1 MPEYDADRG
10 QWRASPP
17 QNEILS
23 PQIDTFAANA
33 RDALLRAA
41 NEHHQAQRYNECESA
56 LRRALAIDG
65 SNASAWHVLAVTRHR
80 LGSNTEAIELLR
92 RAIALEPASARFQKD
107 LAVLLRSVGSYEEA
121 LEAIRRSLAQVSD
134 DAVALNIEGYCLSEL
149 GRPAEAMRAYH
160 RALARDPK
168 YVECWTNLA
177 YAWQQML
184 QLDRAQESFHR
195 ALALSPDYAPAR
207 CGAAI
212 LALLRG
218 DYTTGFAQLEW
229 RWRLE
234 TIKPRYFKQPAWQ
247 GQRLDGKTML
257 LHAEQGLGDTIQFLR
272 FVPDVIRSGARVLL
286 EVPEVLQRLAASLDC
301 DCDVVSRGQ
310 PLPSFDVHCP
320 LVSLPHVL
328 GVTLA
333 DLPARIAYLRADPAA
348 IARWSR
354 RLCAGGDPPKIGI
367 VWAGNPKHPQD
378 RYRSIAPERLASLLE
393 RPGIRFY
400 SLQKT
405 EQASLREVE
414 DKFIDIAPELL
425 DLAET
430 AAALLNLDLVITVDT
445 ATAHLAGAL
454 GRPCWVLLPFMPD
467 WRWLLERT
475 DSPWYPTLRLFRQS
489 APGDWDSAIK
499 LVRDALS
506 IWCDEQRSNRQPR
519 IQLAREQ
526 RCFDAIELLNAGR
539 EAEAEATLRAI
550 LDDDPSHVAALTQ
563 LGRICLLR
571 GAYVEAK
578 TLLLRL
584 IECAPANADAHCNL
598 GLALSALGRHDEAQA
613 SCRRGLALNPASTE
627 AHNTYAAILKAA
639 GRYDE
644 AEAHYRRAFELDNSL
659 PHPLN
664 NIGALFAERGELN
677 AAIEWYRRAIEK
689 QPTFALAHDNLGA
702 ALTKLGRPEEAAAF
716 HKRAIAL
723 RPGFAQ
729 AHYNLGVALQEQ
741 GRIEEAL
748 ASYNEAVEM
757 QPDMVDARWNRAVAL
772 LTLGSYPDGWRE
784 HEWRWRRREQPP
796 REFDQPLWRGE
807 ELNGKSIIL
816 HAEQGIGD
824 TLQFIRYV
832 PLVAARGAHV
842 IVAVQPSLLR
852 LVSGS
857 LGNSV
862 DVKAATD
869 PLPLTDVHCPLMSLP
884 FVLGT
889 TLQSIPVCVPYI
901 KADPFAVERWR
912 NRLNAAAPIKVGLVW
927 AGRSQHKND
936 ANRSISLE
944 RLMPLFGIDNARWF
958 SLQVGD
964 RKADLSRIPSH
975 LITDHLITDL
985 SGFLSDFS
993 ETAAALMCLDLVITV
1008 DTAVAHLAGALG
1020 KTVWVMLPFV
1030 SDWRW
1035 LIARDDSPWY
1045 PTARLFRQQQ
1055 RGDWGSVV
1063 ERLHRALVEFVGSAQ
1078 PRQSET

>member
-10 QWRASPP
+10 QRRASPP

-23 PQIDTFAANA
+23 PQIDISAAHA

-80 LGSNTEAIELLR
+80 LGNNTEAIELMR
-92 RAIALEPASARFQKD
+92 RAIALGPASARLQKD
-107 LAVLLRSVGSYEEA
+107 LATLLRSVGSHEEA

-160 RALARDPK
+160 RALAVDPK

-184 QLDRAQESFHR
+184 QLDRAEESFQR
-195 ALALSPDYAPAR
+195 ALAINADYAPAQ
-207 CGAAI
+207 CGAAM

-218 DYTTGFAQLEW
+218 DYATGFAQLEW

-234 TIKPRYFKQPAWQ
+234 TMKPRHFQQPAWQ
-247 GQRLDGKTML
+247 GERLDGKTVL
-257 LHAEQGLGDTIQFLR
+257 LHAEQGLGDTIQVLR
-272 FVPDVIRSGARVLL
+272 FVPDVIRRGARVVI

-301 DCDVVSRGQ
+301 DCDIVSRGQ

-320 LVSLPHVL
+320 LMSLPRLL

-333 DLPARIAYLRADPAA
+333 GLPVRIPYLRADPTA
-348 IARWSR
+348 IERWSR
-354 RLCAGGDPPKIGI
+354 RLCAAGDPLKIGI

-378 RYRSIAPERLASLLE
+378 RCRSVALERLAPLLE
-393 RPGIRFY
+393 QPGIRFY

-405 EQASLREVE
+405 GDESLPGVE
-414 DKFIDIAPELL
+414 HRFIDIAPELP

-430 AAALLNLDLVITVDT
+430 AAALFNLDLIITVDT

-467 WRWLLERT
+467 WRWLTERA

-489 APGDWDSAIK
+489 AQGDWESAIK
-499 LVRDALS
+499 LVREALS
-506 IWCDEQRSNRQPR
+506 IWCDDQRSNREPR
-519 IQLAREQ
+519 IQLTPEQ
-526 RCFDAIELLNAGR
+526 RYSDAIELLNAGR
-539 EAEAEATLRAI
+539 EAQAEATLRAI
-550 LDDDPSHVAALTQ
+550 LDDDPSHVAALNQ

-578 TLLLRL
+578 TLLSRL
-584 IECAPANADAHCNL
+584 IECAPVNADAHWNL
-598 GLALSALGRHDEAQA
+598 ALALSALGGHEEAEA
-613 SCRRGLALNPASTE
+613 SCRRGLALKPASTQG
-627 AHNTYAAILKAA
+627 HNTYAAILKAA
-639 GRYDE
+639 GRYDG
-644 AEAHYRRAFELDNSL
+644 AEAHYRRAFELDNNL

-677 AAIEWYRRAIEK
+677 AATEWYRRAIEK
-689 QPTFALAHDNLGA
+689 QPTFAPAHDNLGA
-702 ALTKLGRPEEAAAF
+702 ALFKLGCPEEAAAF
-716 HKRAIAL
+716 HRRAIAL
-723 RPGFAQ
+723 QPGFAQ

-741 GRIEEAL
+741 GRIEDAL
-748 ASYNEAVEM
+748 ASYSEAVAM
-757 QPDMVDARWNRAVAL
+757 QPDIVDARWNRAVAL
-772 LTLGSYPDGWRE
+772 LSLGNYSDGWRE

-796 REFDQPLWRGE
+796 RDFEQPLWRGE
-807 ELNGKSIIL
+807 DLNGKSILL
-816 HAEQGIGD
+816 HAEQGLGD

-832 PLVAARGAHV
+832 PLIAARAAHV

-852 LVSGS
+852 LISAS
-857 LGNSV
+857 LSDSV
-862 DVKAATD
+862 EVKAAAD
-869 PLPLTDVHCPLMSLP
+869 PLPGTDVHCPLMSLP

-889 TLQSIPVCVPYI
+889 TLQSIPACVPYI
-901 KADPFAVERWR
+901 KADPLAAERWR
-912 NRLNAAAPIKVGLVW
+912 NRLNAAAAGSIKVGVVW
-927 AGRSQHKND
+927 AGRPQHTND
-936 ANRSISLE
+936 TNRSISLE
-944 RLMPLFGIDNARWF
+944 RLVPLFGIHNARWF

-964 RKADLSRIPSH
+964 RKADLSRISSH
-975 LITDHLITDL
+975 LIADL

-993 ETAAALMCLDLVITV
+993 ETAAAVMCLDLVITV

-1035 LIARDDSPWY
+1035 LIGRDDSPWY

-1063 ERLHRALVEFVGSAQ
+1063 EYLHRALAEFVGSAQ

>member
-1 MPEYDADRG
+1 MLHLD
-10 QWRASPP
+10 
-17 QNEILS
+17 
-23 PQIDTFAANA
+23 
-33 RDALLRAA
+33 
-41 NEHHQAQRYNECESA
+41 QAE
-56 LRRALAIDG
+56 
-65 SNASAWHVLAVTRHR
+65 
-80 LGSNTEAIELLR
+80 
-92 RAIALEPASARFQKD
+92 
-107 LAVLLRSVGSYEEA
+107 
-121 LEAIRRSLAQVSD
+121 
-134 DAVALNIEGYCLSEL
+134 
-149 GRPAEAMRAYH
+149 
-160 RALARDPK
+160 
-168 YVECWTNLA
+168 
-177 YAWQQML
+177 
-184 QLDRAQESFHR
+184 ESFHR
-195 ALALSPDYAPAR
+195 ALTISPDYAPAR
-207 CGAAI
+207 RGSAI

-229 RWRLE
+229 RWRLK
-234 TIKPRYFKQPAWQ
+234 TMKPRNFKSPAWQ

-272 FVPDVIRSGARVLL
+272 FVPDVIRSGARVVV
-286 EVPEVLQRLAASLDC
+286 EVPKVLQRLAATLDC
-301 DCDVVSRGQ
+301 GCDIVSSGQ

-320 LVSLPHVL
+320 LMSLPHL
-328 GVTLA
+328 LAVTLA
-333 DLPARIAYLRADPAA
+333 DLPVRIPYLRADPAA
-348 IARWSR
+348 IKRWSR
-354 RLCAGGDPPKIGI
+354 RLCAASDPIKIGI

-378 RYRSIAPERLASLLE
+378 RCRSIAPERLTSLLE
-393 RPGIRFY
+393 QPGVRFY

-405 EQASLREVE
+405 EQTSLRDVE
-414 DKFIDIAPELL
+414 DRFIDIAPELP
-425 DLAET
+425 DFAET
-430 AAALLNLDLVITVDT
+430 AAALFNLDLIITVDT

-467 WRWLLERT
+467 WRWLIERA

-489 APGDWDSAIK
+489 APGDWESAIN
-499 LVRDALS
+499 LVRDALA
-506 IWCDEQRSNRQPR
+506 IWCDDQRSSWESR
-519 IQLAREQ
+519 IQLTLEQ
-526 RCFDAIELLNAGR
+526 RYFVAIELLNGGR

-550 LDDDPSHVAALTQ
+550 LDDDPGHVATLDQ

-584 IECAPANADAHCNL
+584 IECAPTDADAHRNL
-598 GLALSALGRHDEAQA
+598 GLALSALGRHDEAEA
-613 SCRRGLALNPASTE
+613 SCRRGLALKPASTE
-627 AHNTYAAILKAA
+627 GHNTYAAILKAA
-639 GRYDE
+639 GRFDE
-644 AEAHYRRAFELDNSL
+644 AEAHYRRAFELDNGV

-664 NIGALFAERGELN
+664 NIGALFAERGEPN

-702 ALTKLGRPEEAAAF
+702 ALTKLGRPEEAVAF
-716 HKRAIAL
+716 HRRAIAL

-748 ASYNEAVEM
+748 ASYNEAVET

-772 LTLGSYPDGWRE
+772 LSLGNYSDGWRE

-796 REFDQPLWRGE
+796 REFEQPLWCGE
-807 ELNGKSIIL
+807 ELNGKSIVL

-832 PLVAARGAHV
+832 PLVAARGGHV

-852 LVSGS
+852 LVSRSLSGS
-857 LGNSV
+857 V
-862 DVKAATD
+862 EVKAAAD
-869 PLPLTDVHCPLMSLP
+869 PLPLTDVHYPLMSLP

-889 TLQSIPVCVPYI
+889 TLQSIPACVPYI
-901 KADPFAVERWR
+901 KADPVAVERWR
-912 NRLNAAAPIKVGLVW
+912 NRLNAAASIKVGLVW
-927 AGRSQHKND
+927 AGRAQHTND
-936 ANRSISLE
+936 ANRSLALE
-944 RLMPLFGIDNARWF
+944 RLVPLFGIDNARWF

-964 RKADLSRIPSH
+964 RKAELSRMSSRF
-975 LITDHLITDL
+975 ITDL

-1020 KTVWVMLPFV
+1020 KTVSAMLPFV

-1035 LIARDDSPWY
+1035 LTARDDSPWY
-1045 PTARLFRQQQ
+1045 PTARLFRQRQ

-1063 ERLHRALVEFVGSAQ
+1063 EDLHGALVEFVGSAQ
-1078 PRQSET
+1078 PRQSKT

>member
-1 MPEYDADRG
+1 
-10 QWRASPP
+10 
-17 QNEILS
+17 
-23 PQIDTFAANA
+23 
-33 RDALLRAA
+33 
-41 NEHHQAQRYNECESA
+41 
-56 LRRALAIDG
+56 
-65 SNASAWHVLAVTRHR
+65 
-80 LGSNTEAIELLR
+80 
-92 RAIALEPASARFQKD
+92 
-107 LAVLLRSVGSYEEA
+107 
-121 LEAIRRSLAQVSD
+121 
-134 DAVALNIEGYCLSEL
+134 
-149 GRPAEAMRAYH
+149 
-160 RALARDPK
+160 
-168 YVECWTNLA
+168 
-177 YAWQQML
+177 
-184 QLDRAQESFHR
+184 
-195 ALALSPDYAPAR
+195 
-207 CGAAI
+207 
-212 LALLRG
+212 
-218 DYTTGFAQLEW
+218 
-229 RWRLE
+229 
-234 TIKPRYFKQPAWQ
+234 
-247 GQRLDGKTML
+247 
-257 LHAEQGLGDTIQFLR
+257 
-272 FVPDVIRSGARVLL
+272 
-286 EVPEVLQRLAASLDC
+286 
-301 DCDVVSRGQ
+301 
-310 PLPSFDVHCP
+310 
-320 LVSLPHVL
+320 
-328 GVTLA
+328 
-333 DLPARIAYLRADPAA
+333 
-348 IARWSR
+348 
-354 RLCAGGDPPKIGI
+354 
-367 VWAGNPKHPQD
+367 
-378 RYRSIAPERLASLLE
+378 
-393 RPGIRFY
+393 
-400 SLQKT
+400 
-405 EQASLREVE
+405 
-414 DKFIDIAPELL
+414 
-425 DLAET
+425 
-430 AAALLNLDLVITVDT
+430 
-445 ATAHLAGAL
+445 
-454 GRPCWVLLPFMPD
+454 MPD
-467 WRWLLERT
+467 WRWLLERA

-489 APGDWDSAIK
+489 ALGDWDSAIK
-499 LVRDALS
+499 LLPDALS
-506 IWCDEQRSNRQPR
+506 IWCDEQRSNREPR
-519 IQLAREQ
+519 IQLTLEQ
-526 RCFDAIELLNAGR
+526 RYFAAIELLNGGR

-550 LDDDPSHVAALTQ
+550 LDDDPSHVAALNQ

-627 AHNTYAAILKAA
+627 GHNTYAAILKAA

-677 AAIEWYRRAIEK
+677 AAIEWYQRAIEK

-702 ALTKLGRPEEAAAF
+702 ALTKLGRPEEAAAS
-716 HKRAIAL
+716 HRRAIAL

-757 QPDMVDARWNRAVAL
+757 QPDMVDGRWNRAVAL
-772 LTLGSYPDGWRE
+772 LSLGNYPDGWRE

-807 ELNGKSIIL
+807 ELDGKSIIL

-857 LGNSV
+857 LGGSV
-862 DVKAATD
+862 DVKAAAD

-889 TLQSIPVCVPYI
+889 TLQSIPVWVPYI
-901 KADPFAVERWR
+901 NADPFAVERWR
-912 NRLNAAAPIKVGLVW
+912 NRLNAAAGIKVGLVW

-975 LITDHLITDL
+975 LITDL

-1020 KTVWVMLPFV
+1020 KTVWLMLPFV

-1063 ERLHRALVEFVGSAQ
+1063 EYLHRALVEFVGSAQ
-1078 PRQSET
+1078 PRQSKT